1 MANYLPITCEPALDR
16 GSRMLISSALAVTD
30 VIIDQPEAF
39 NTIFLNQE
47 GDRNPYSVL
56 FSRPEDAE
64 NLINFVNQNWQIAFD
79 WNISVVYRFM
89 EDNSPHAIII
99 PMFSQRGLIADCH
112 QILQFIA
119 DLVNFVDEPVQNM
132 THHLQNVILQ
142 QVNQH
147 MQLFRNTQE
156 LQVVGY
162 TVSSLLTDR
171 QHHGEEEDIMMDDSD
186 DDSSDDDTDDD
197 SVDSD
202 SVFSSGSDSG
212 PHHENGMMEW
222 DEDWSMPSSLSTDSG
237 YGSWE

>member
-1 MANYLPITCEPALDR
+1 
-16 GSRMLISSALAVTD
+16 MLISTALAVTD
-30 VIIDQPEAF
+30 VIIDQPEPF
-39 NTIFLNQE
+39 NNIFLNEE

-64 NLINFVNQNWQIAFD
+64 NLINFVNQNCQIAFD
-79 WNISVVYRFM
+79 WNIGCVYRYM
-89 EDNSPHAIII
+89 EDDSPYAIII
-99 PMFSQRGLIADCH
+99 PMFIQRGLIADCH
-112 QILQFIA
+112 QILPFIA
-119 DLVNFVDEPVQNM
+119 DLVNFVDEPVQHM
-132 THHLQNVILQ
+132 THHLQNVILE
-142 QVNQH
+142 QVNEH
-147 MQLFRNTQE
+147 MHLFRNTQQ

-171 QHHGEEEDIMMDDSD
+171 QLDGGKGDIMMDDS

-212 PHHENGMMEW
+212 PHHENDMMEW
-222 DEDWSMPSSLSTDSG
+222 DEDWFMPSSLSTDSG